1 MVLSDFNEKKNE
13 CEWRYASENG
23 GVRAKLLGGFI
34 IDFSVDCLPQPAGAA
49 RCHFFLFLRLLINI
63 PMTFFMPVSS
73 AVYHLNYEQL
83 QFLLSLF

>member
-63 PMTFFMPVSS
+63 PMTFFY
-73 AVYHLNYEQL
+73 AC
-83 QFLLSLF
+83 F